1 MSFPYAPVNFGSYI
15 IWTDFIQFYTK
26 NYKFNFEQ
34 NKKMKLSLVLPCLS
48 LVAGDLIGF
57 NRYRNNAAKHAQK
70 RSLGTK
76 NTNHFLQIIVRT
88 LQKGDVQTAK
98 RMIQMLEDRKD
109 STNDVQN
116 WQHRYRF

>member
-1 MSFPYAPVNFGSYI
+1 MNKA
-15 IWTDFIQFYTK
+15 
-26 NYKFNFEQ
+26 
-34 NKKMKLSLVLPCLS
+34 KKMKLSLVFSCIS

-57 NRYRNNAAKHAQK
+57 NRYRNNAAKHAHK

-88 LQKGDVQTAK
+88 LEKGDVQTAK